1 MANPALNEKTFAPER
16 FGRVDPGAADRIFG
30 RGQGRSDAGGP
41 LTAEPGVTEP
51 AEAQGGRGGGEAWRD
66 RMTLDGVVLRGL
78 ILFPILLA
86 TGWFG
91 WQSVGRTELGIST
104 PGWLL
109 PVLLV
114 AFGVA
119 MVTIFKPRLSPYT
132 APAYAA
138 LEGLVLGAVSALYE
152 IRYQGIVLQA
162 VMLTGAVF
170 ALMLG
175 LYSKRIVKVDDRL
188 RRGIIAATG
197 AVMVVYLLSFVLR
210 LFGAEVPFIHE
221 SSPIGILFSLVVV
234 GIASANLLL
243 DFDLIE
249 KGVENGAPKW
259 MEWYAAFGLLV
270 TLVWLYLELLRLL
283 SKLRSR

>member
-1 MANPALNEKTFAPER
+1 MANPALNEKTFAPDR
-16 FGRVDPGAADRIFG
+16 LRRVDPDAADRVFAPT
-30 RGQGRSDAGGP
+30 DPGG
-41 LTAEPGVTEP
+41 ASVGD
-51 AEAQGGRGGGEAWRD
+51 EAWRT
-66 RMTLDGVVLRGL
+66 RMTLDGVVARSL
-78 ILFPILLA
+78 ILFPILVA

-91 WQSVGRTELGIST
+91 WQSVGTVDGVTTSL

-114 AFGVA
+114 GFGVA
-119 MVTIFKPRLSPYT
+119 MVTVFKPRLSPYT

-138 LEGLVLGAVSALYE
+138 IEGLVLGAISALYE
-152 IRYQGIVLQA
+152 ARYEGIVLQA

-170 ALMLG
+170 AIMLG

-188 RRGIIAATG
+188 RRGIVAATG
-197 AVMVVYLLSFVLR
+197 AVLVVYVISMVMR
-210 LFGAEVPFIHE
+210 LFGADVPFIHE
-221 SSPIGILFSLVVV
+221 ASPLGILFSLVVV

-249 KGVENGAPKW
+249 KGVAGGAPKW

>member
-16 FGRVDPGAADRIFG
+16 FRTVDPGAADRIFG
-30 RGQGRSDAGGP
+30 QGGP
-41 LTAEPGVTEP
+41 GITEP
-51 AEAQGGRGGGEAWRD
+51 ADVTTRGGEESWRE

-78 ILFPILLA
+78 ILAPILLA

-91 WQSVGRTELGIST
+91 WQSVEVVDGIAT
-104 PGWLL
+104 DVPGWLL
-109 PVLLV
+109 LAL
-114 AFGVA
+114 FGGLGVA
-119 MVTIFKPRLSPYT
+119 MLTIFKPRVSPYT
-132 APAYAA
+132 APLYAA
-138 LEGLVLGAVSALYE
+138 VEGLVLGAVSALYE
-152 IRYQGIVLQA
+152 TKYDGIVLQA

-170 ALMLG
+170 AIMLG

-188 RRGIIAATG
+188 RKGIIAATG
-197 AVMVVYLLSFVLR
+197 AVLVVYLVSIVLR
-210 LFGAEVPFIHE
+210 LFGAEIPFIHD
-221 SSPIGILFSLVVV
+221 SGPVGILFSLVVV

-249 KGVENGAPKW
+249 RGIENGAPKW

>member
-16 FGRVDPGAADRIFG
+16 FRRVDPGAADRVFG
-30 RGQGRSDAGGP
+30 RRDAGGP
-41 LTAEPGVTEP
+41 ITGEPGVTAPSESYTG
-51 AEAQGGRGGGEAWRD
+51 EEAWRD

-86 TGWFG
+86 TGFLG
-91 WQSVGRTELGIST
+91 WQSVQRTELGISL

-114 AFGVA
+114 GFGVA
-119 MVTIFKPRLSPYT
+119 ILTIFKPRLSPYT

-138 LEGLVLGAVSALYE
+138 IEGLVLGAISKLYE
-152 IRYQGIVLQA
+152 VQYEGIVLQA
-162 VMLTGAVF
+162 VMLTGGVF
-170 ALMLG
+170 AMMLV
-175 LYSKRIVKVDDRL
+175 LYSKRIIKVDDRL
-188 RRGIIAATG
+188 RKGIVAATG
-197 AVMVVYLLSFVLR
+197 AVMVVYLISIVMR

-221 SSPIGILFSLVVV
+221 ASPLGILFSLVVV

>member
-16 FGRVDPGAADRIFG
+16 LRTIDPGAGGWGSHR
-30 RGQGRSDAGGP
+30 GGP
-41 LTAEPGVTEP
+41 ISGEPGVTEP
-51 AEAQGGRGGGEAWRD
+51 ATGAESWRE

-91 WQSVGRTELGIST
+91 WQSVKVERTELGNT
-104 PGWLL
+104 VTAMPGWLL

-114 AFGVA
+114 GFVIA
-119 MVTIFKPRLSPYT
+119 MVTIFKPKVSPYT
-132 APAYAA
+132 APLYAA
-138 LEGLVLGAVSALYE
+138 VEGLVLGAISHLYE
-152 IRYQGIVLQA
+152 ARYEGIVLQA
-162 VMLTGAVF
+162 VMLTGGVF
-170 ALMLG
+170 VIMLG
-175 LYSKRIVKVDDRL
+175 LYSKRIIKVDDRL
-188 RRGIIAATG
+188 RKGIFAATG
-197 AVMVVYLLSFVLR
+197 AVMVVYLISMVMR
-210 LFGAEVPFIHE
+210 LFGAEIPFIHE
-221 SSPIGILFSLVVV
+221 ASPIGILFSLVVV

>member
-16 FGRVDPGAADRIFG
+16 FRRVDPGAADRVFG
-30 RGQGRSDAGGP
+30 RDEILNPGP
-41 LTAEPGVTEP
+41 GITEP
-51 AEAQGGRGGGEAWRD
+51 ADLSVRAGEESWRHT
-66 RMTLDGVVLRGL
+66 MTLDGVVLRGL

-91 WQSVGRTELGIST
+91 WQSVKTVDGVVTSL

-114 AFGVA
+114 GFGVA

-138 LEGLVLGAVSALYE
+138 IEGLVLGAISALYE
-152 IRYQGIVLQA
+152 ARYQGIVLQA

-170 ALMLG
+170 AIMLA

-188 RRGIIAATG
+188 RRGIVAATG
-197 AVMVVYLLSFVLR
+197 AVLVVYLVSMVMR
-210 LFGAEVPFIHE
+210 LFGADVPFIHE
-221 SSPIGILFSLVVV
+221 ASPLGIVFSLVVV

>member
-16 FGRVDPGAADRIFG
+16 FRTVDPGAADRVFG
-30 RGQGRSDAGGP
+30 RRDAAGP
-41 LTAEPGVTEP
+41 ITAEPGVTAP
-51 AEAQGGRGGGEAWRD
+51 SEAYTGEEAWRE

-91 WQSVGRTELGIST
+91 WQSVEQSELGVSL

-114 AFGVA
+114 ALGVA
-119 MVTIFKPRLSPYT
+119 ILTIFKPRVSPYT

-138 LEGLVLGAVSALYE
+138 LEGLVLGAISALYE
-152 IRYQGIVLQA
+152 IRYEGIVLQA
-162 VMLTGAVF
+162 VMLTGGVF
-170 ALMLG
+170 AVMLA
-175 LYSKRIVKVDDRL
+175 LYSKRIIKVDDRL
-188 RRGIIAATG
+188 RKGIIAATG
-197 AVMVVYLLSFVLR
+197 AVMIVYLVSMVMR
-210 LFGAEVPFIHE
+210 LFGAEIPFIHE
-221 SSPIGILFSLVVV
+221 ASPIGILFSLVVV

>member
-1 MANPALNEKTFAPER
+1 MANPALNEKTFSPER
-16 FGRVDPGAADRIFG
+16 LRTIDLGAGG
-30 RGQGRSDAGGP
+30 RGSDGRAGTDAGFAMPGP
-41 LTAEPGVTEP
+41 GITEP
-51 AEAQGGRGGGEAWRD
+51 ADRADWRD

-91 WQSVGRTELGIST
+91 WQSVEVVRGELGTTTSM

-114 AFGVA
+114 GFGIA
-119 MVTIFKPRLSPYT
+119 MVTIFKPKLSPYT
-132 APAYAA
+132 APLYAA
-138 LEGLVLGAVSALYE
+138 AEGLVLGAISHLYE
-152 IRYQGIVLQA
+152 ARYEGIVLQA
-162 VMLTGAVF
+162 VMLTGGVF
-170 ALMLG
+170 VIMLG
-175 LYSKRIVKVDDRL
+175 LYSKRIIKVDDRL
-188 RRGIIAATG
+188 RKGIFAATG
-197 AVMVVYLLSFVLR
+197 AVMVVYLISMVMR
-210 LFGAEVPFIHE
+210 LFGAEIPFIHE
-221 SSPIGILFSLVVV
+221 ASPLGILFSLVVV

-249 KGVENGAPKW
+249 KGIENGAPKW

>member
-1 MANPALNEKTFAPER
+1 MANPALSEKAFAPER
-16 FGRVDPGAADRIFG
+16 FRTVDL
-30 RGQGRSDAGGP
+30 GRSGP
-41 LTAEPGVTEP
+41 ITGEPGVTEP
-51 AEAQGGRGGGEAWRD
+51 AEAHSGSGGEAWRD
-66 RMTLDGVVLRGL
+66 RMTLDGTVMRSL

-91 WQSVGRTELGIST
+91 WNSVGRGELGVTI

-109 PVLLV
+109 PALLV
-114 AFGVA
+114 GFGVA
-119 MVTIFKPRLSPYT
+119 MVTIFKPRVSPYT
-132 APAYAA
+132 APLYAA
-138 LEGLVLGAVSALYE
+138 VEGLVLGAISAVYE
-152 IRYQGIVLQA
+152 VQYKGIVLQA
-162 VMLTGAVF
+162 ILLTGAVF
-170 ALMLG
+170 VIMLG

-188 RRGIIAATG
+188 RRGITAATL
-197 AVMVVYLLSFVLR
+197 AVLVVYAISFVMR
-210 LFGAEVPFIHE
+210 LFGANIPFIHE
-221 SSPIGILFSLVVV
+221 ASPLGILFSLVVV

-249 KGVENGAPKW
+249 KGVQNGAPKW

>member
-1 MANPALNEKTFAPER
+1 MANPALNEKTFSPER
-16 FGRVDPGAADRIFG
+16 LRTIDLGRAGT
-30 RGQGRSDAGGP
+30 DAGFGGP
-41 LTAEPGVTEP
+41 GITEP
-51 AEAQGGRGGGEAWRD
+51 ADVTEREAWRD

-91 WQSVGRTELGIST
+91 WQSVKVERTELGT
-104 PGWLL
+104 AVTAMPGWLL

-114 AFGVA
+114 GFGVA
-119 MVTIFKPRLSPYT
+119 MVTIFKPRVSPYT
-132 APAYAA
+132 APLYAA
-138 LEGLVLGAVSALYE
+138 VEGLVLGAISHLYE
-152 IRYQGIVLQA
+152 ARYEGIVLQA

-175 LYSKRIVKVDDRL
+175 LYSQRVIKVDDRL
-188 RRGIIAATG
+188 RKGILVATG
-197 AVMVVYLLSFVLR
+197 AVMVVYLISMVMR
-210 LFGAEVPFIHE
+210 LFGADITFIHE
-221 SSPIGILFSLVVV
+221 ASPLGILFSLVVV

-283 SKLRSR
+283 SKLRDR

>member
-16 FGRVDPGAADRIFG
+16 FRKVDPGAADRVFG
-30 RGQGRSDAGGP
+30 REGGRSDAGGP
-41 LTAEPGVTEP
+41 ITAEPGVTAPSESYTG
-51 AEAQGGRGGGEAWRD
+51 EEAWRS

-86 TGWFG
+86 TGFVG
-91 WQSVGRTELGIST
+91 WQSVQRTELGIT
-104 PGWLL
+104 MPGWLL

-114 AFGVA
+114 GFGVA
-119 MVTIFKPRLSPYT
+119 IVTIFKPRISPYT

-138 LEGLVLGAVSALYE
+138 IEGLVLGAISKLYE
-152 IRYQGIVLQA
+152 VQYEGIVLQA
-162 VMLTGAVF
+162 VMLTGGVF
-170 ALMLG
+170 AMMLV
-175 LYSKRIVKVDDRL
+175 LYSRRIIKVDDRL
-188 RRGIIAATG
+188 RKGIVAATG
-197 AVMVVYLLSFVLR
+197 AVMVVYLISIVMR

-221 SSPIGILFSLVVV
+221 ASPLGILFSLVVV

>member
-16 FGRVDPGAADRIFG
+16 FRRVDPGATDRIFG
-30 RGQGRSDAGGP
+30 APAGDEAWHSGP
-41 LTAEPGVTEP
+41 GITEP
-51 AEAQGGRGGGEAWRD
+51 ADRSGRESWRD
-66 RMTLDGVVLRGL
+66 TMTLDGVVLRGL

-91 WQSVGRTELGIST
+91 WQSVERTELGVSM

-119 MVTIFKPRLSPYT
+119 MVTIFKPRVSPYT

-138 LEGLVLGAVSALYE
+138 LEGLVLGAISALYE
-152 IRYQGIVLQA
+152 ARYQGIVLQA

-170 ALMLG
+170 AIMLA

-188 RRGIIAATG
+188 RRGIVAATG
-197 AVMVVYLLSFVLR
+197 AVFVVYLISMVMR

-221 SSPIGILFSLVVV
+221 ASPVGILFSLVVV

>member
-16 FGRVDPGAADRIFG
+16 FRTVDPGAADRIFG
-30 RGQGRSDAGGP
+30 ERGRTGRAADPLNPGP
-41 LTAEPGVTEP
+41 GITEP
-51 AEAQGGRGGGEAWRD
+51 ADVTARPGAEAWRE

-78 ILFPILLA
+78 ILAPILLA

-91 WQSVGRTELGIST
+91 WQSVERTELGVSA

-109 PVLLV
+109 LALL
-114 AFGVA
+114 AGLGVA
-119 MVTIFKPRLSPYT
+119 MVTIFKPRVSPYT

-152 IRYQGIVLQA
+152 ARYEGIVLQA

-170 ALMLG
+170 AIMLA

-188 RRGIIAATG
+188 RKGIVAATG
-197 AVMVVYLLSFVLR
+197 AVLVVYLVSMVMR
-210 LFGAEVPFIHE
+210 IFGAEIPLIHE
-221 SSPIGILFSLVVV
+221 AGPVGILFSLVVV

>member
-16 FGRVDPGAADRIFG
+16 LRTLNPPAVAGA
-30 RGQGRSDAGGP
+30 
-41 LTAEPGVTEP
+41 
-51 AEAQGGRGGGEAWRD
+51 EAWRD
-66 RMTLDGVVLRGL
+66 RMTLDGVVVRSM
-78 ILFPILLA
+78 ILLPLLLGA
-86 TGWFG
+86 GWLG
-91 WQSVGRTELGIST
+91 WQSVDRTEIGGSL

-109 PVLLV
+109 PVLIGAFVVALV
-114 AFGVA
+114 TV
-119 MVTIFKPRLSPYT
+119 FKPRVSPYT
-132 APAYAA
+132 APVYAIA
-138 LEGLVLGAVSALYE
+138 EGLVLGAISGLYE
-152 IRYQGIVLQA
+152 IRYEGIVLQA

-170 ALMLG
+170 AIMLT

-188 RRGIIAATG
+188 RRGIVAATA
-197 AVMVVYLLSFVLR
+197 AVVVVYLISMVMR
-210 LFGAEVPFIHE
+210 LFGADVPFIHE
-221 SSPIGILFSLVVV
+221 ASPIGILFSLVVV

-249 KGVENGAPKW
+249 KGVAAGAPKW

>member
-16 FGRVDPGAADRIFG
+16 LRTIDPRVGGWGR
-30 RGQGRSDAGGP
+30 Q
-41 LTAEPGVTEP
+41 
-51 AEAQGGRGGGEAWRD
+51 GRGGGPITGEPGITEPATGAEAWRE
-66 RMTLDGVVLRGL
+66 RMTLDGVVLRSL
-78 ILFPILLA
+78 VLFPILLA

-91 WQSVGRTELGIST
+91 WQSVERTELGVSI

-114 AFGVA
+114 GFGIA
-119 MVTIFKPRLSPYT
+119 MVTIFKPKLSPYT
-132 APAYAA
+132 APVYAA
-138 LEGLVLGAVSALYE
+138 VEGLVLGAISALYE
-152 IRYQGIVLQA
+152 IRYEGIVLQA
-162 VMLTGAVF
+162 VMLTGGVF
-170 ALMLG
+170 AIMLG
-175 LYSKRIVKVDDRL
+175 LYSKRIIKVDDRL
-188 RRGIIAATG
+188 RRGIFAATG
-197 AVMVVYLLSFVLR
+197 AVMVVYLISMVMR
-210 LFGAEVPFIHE
+210 LFGAEIPFIHE
-221 SSPIGILFSLVVV
+221 ASPLGILFSLVVV

-249 KGVENGAPKW
+249 KGIENGAPKW

>member
-1 MANPALNEKTFAPER
+1 MANPALNEKTFAPEKFR
-16 FGRVDPGAADRIFG
+16 RVDPGAVDRLDFT
-30 RGQGRSDAGGP
+30 R
-41 LTAEPGVTEP
+41 TAGVTEP
-51 AEAQGGRGGGEAWRD
+51 AEAHGGDEAWRT
-66 RMTLDGVVLRGL
+66 RMTLDGVVLRSL

-91 WQSVGRTELGIST
+91 WQSVKTVDGVVTSF

-114 AFGVA
+114 GFGVA
-119 MVTIFKPRLSPYT
+119 MLTIFKPRLSPFT

-138 LEGLVLGAVSALYE
+138 IEGLVLGAISALYE
-152 IRYQGIVLQA
+152 ARYEGIVLQA

-170 ALMLG
+170 AIMLG
-175 LYSKRIVKVDDRL
+175 LYSKRIIKVDDRL
-188 RRGIIAATG
+188 RRGIVAATG
-197 AVMVVYLLSFVLR
+197 AVMVVYVISFVMR
-210 LFGAEVPFIHE
+210 LFGAQIPFIHDA
-221 SSPIGILFSLVVV
+221 SPIGILFSLVVV

-249 KGVENGAPKW
+249 KGVANGAPKW

>member
-16 FGRVDPGAADRIFG
+16 LRTIDLSR
-30 RGQGRSDAGGP
+30 GGP
-41 LTAEPGVTEP
+41 ITGEPGVTE
-51 AEAQGGRGGGEAWRD
+51 AATGAEAWRE

-78 ILFPILLA
+78 LLFPILLA

-91 WQSVGRTELGIST
+91 WQSVKVERTEFGNAVT
-104 PGWLL
+104 AMPGWLL
-109 PVLLV
+109 PVLLAGFAV
-114 AFGVA
+114 AI
-119 MVTIFKPRLSPYT
+119 VTIFKPKISPYT
-132 APAYAA
+132 APLYAA
-138 LEGLVLGAVSALYE
+138 IEGLVLGAISHLYE
-152 IRYQGIVLQA
+152 ARYEGIVLQA
-162 VMLTGAVF
+162 VMLTGGVF
-170 ALMLG
+170 VIMLG
-175 LYSKRIVKVDDRL
+175 LYSKRIIKVDDRL
-188 RRGIIAATG
+188 RRGIFAATG
-197 AVMVVYLLSFVLR
+197 AVMVVYLISMVMR
-210 LFGAEVPFIHE
+210 LFGAEIPFIHE
-221 SSPIGILFSLVVV
+221 ASPMGILFSLVVV

>member
-16 FGRVDPGAADRIFG
+16 FRTVDPGAADRIFG
-30 RGQGRSDAGGP
+30 QSGP
-41 LTAEPGVTEP
+41 GITEP
-51 AEAQGGRGGGEAWRD
+51 ADTSARPGGTEAWRE

-78 ILFPILLA
+78 ILAPILLV

-91 WQSVGRTELGIST
+91 WQSVEVVDGVATAV

-109 PVLLV
+109 LALLGGL
-114 AFGVA
+114 GVA
-119 MVTIFKPRLSPYT
+119 MVTIFKPKVSPYT
-132 APAYAA
+132 APLYAA

-152 IRYQGIVLQA
+152 ARYEGIVLQA

-170 ALMLG
+170 AIMLA

-188 RRGIIAATG
+188 RKGIVAATG
-197 AVMVVYLLSFVLR
+197 AVLVVYLVTMVLR
-210 LFGAEVPFIHE
+210 IFGAEIPMIHD
-221 SSPIGILFSLVVV
+221 SGPVGILFSLVVV

-249 KGVENGAPKW
+249 KGIENGAPKW